1 MANLENVKGKARIS
15 LVLSPEIKDTLCL
28 LAELNGLSTNEFIS
42 SVLDVYVK
50 NVQKNAGLIEKLS
63 AAKKEFDDT
72 RRKLAE
78 AILIS

>member
-15 LVLSPEIKDTLCL
+15 LVLSPEIKDTLCF
-28 LAELNGLSTNEFIS
+28 LAELNGLSVNEFVS
-42 SVLDVYVK
+42 SVLNVYVK